1 MSFLQKLLF
10 CARIACMPIL
20 ELKEFRKALY
30 SIIDIIFKRF
40 IAYVLLIYKQIK
52 IRGEM
57 AHVESYNEYQI
68 LGSILDRLQGK
79 DKWKQQKESHLY
91 DWERIQSRL

>member
-1 MSFLQKLLF
+1 
-10 CARIACMPIL
+10 
-20 ELKEFRKALY
+20 
-30 SIIDIIFKRF
+30 
-40 IAYVLLIYKQIK
+40 
-52 IRGEM
+52 M

>member
-40 IAYVLLIYKQIK
+40 IAYVLLIVSANEFSK
-52 IRGEM
+52 ICKF
-57 AHVESYNEYQI
+57 I
-68 LGSILDRLQGK
+68 LLLLIDFFLKL
-79 DKWKQQKESHLY
+79 
-91 DWERIQSRL
+91 